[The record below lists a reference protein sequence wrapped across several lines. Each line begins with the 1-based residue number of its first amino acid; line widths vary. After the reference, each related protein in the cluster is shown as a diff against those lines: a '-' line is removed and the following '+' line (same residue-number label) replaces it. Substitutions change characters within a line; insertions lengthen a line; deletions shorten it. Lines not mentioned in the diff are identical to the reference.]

1 MPRIQPVDPAQAEGK
16 TKELLD
22 AVQKRLGM
30 IPNIMKTM
38 AHSPAVLEAYLSF
51 SGAMA
56 HSSLPAT
63 LREQIALAVGEANQ
77 CHYCV
82 AAHTALGK
90 KAGLTETQILESRGG
105 KSSDP
110 KTNAAIQFARKV
122 VESRAQVTDG
132 DVVRLRETGYG
143 DAQIAEIVAAVSL
156 NIFTNYFNHVADP
169 AIDFPIV
176 YT

>member
-1 MPRIQPVDPAQAEGK
+1 MPRIQPVNPAQAEGK

-30 IPNIMKTM
+30 VPNIMKTM
-38 AHSPAVLEAYLSF
+38 AHSPAVLEAYLGF

-56 HSSLPAT
+56 HSSLPAA
-63 LREQIALAVGEANQ
+63 LREQIALAVGETNQ

-110 KTNAAIQFARKV
+110 KTNAVIQFARKV

-143 DAQIAEIVAAVSL
+143 DPQIAEIVAAVSL

-169 AIDFPIV
+169 VIDFPIP
-176 YT
+176 

>member
-30 IPNIMKTM
+30 VPNIMKTM
-38 AHSPAVLEAYLSF
+38 AHSPAVLEAYLGF

-56 HSSLPAT
+56 HSSLPAA

-90 KAGLTETQILESRGG
+90 KAGLTETQILESRSG

-132 DVVRLRETGYG
+132 DVVQLRETGYG

-156 NIFTNYFNHVADP
+156 NIFTNYFNHVTDP
-169 AIDFPIV
+169 VIDFPIP
-176 YT
+176 